1 MFIIRI
7 RFRTRKRSRLRFI
20 IPPGRIID
28 DGAADDTRTKERT
41 TKERTKEGVF
51 GLDIEGGKSTQVRK
65 WPTKKKKKARGDGG
79 GGEGETGD
87 HYLPDSVGGQQM
99 YFLDMEHFRPTIT

>member
-1 MFIIRI
+1 
-7 RFRTRKRSRLRFI
+7 LRFI

-51 GLDIEGGKSTQVRK
+51 GLDIEGGESTQVRK

-79 GGEGETGD
+79 SLFAGLSRRATDVFPRHGT
-87 HYLPDSVGGQQM
+87 LPTNDYIKLYSS
-99 YFLDMEHFRPTIT
+99 